1 MESNHH
7 ACDSTTSLGSRF
19 QYLTTLSEMFPNTQS
34 EPLMVQIKA
43 ITSHAI
49 TTYSEEEA
57 NTHLTTASFQAVLES
72 NNVSPE
78 PLLQEISP
86 YWPYLP

>member
-43 ITSHAI
+43 IASHAI
-49 TTYSEEEA
+49 TIYTEEEA

-78 PLLQEISP
+78 PLLQKISP